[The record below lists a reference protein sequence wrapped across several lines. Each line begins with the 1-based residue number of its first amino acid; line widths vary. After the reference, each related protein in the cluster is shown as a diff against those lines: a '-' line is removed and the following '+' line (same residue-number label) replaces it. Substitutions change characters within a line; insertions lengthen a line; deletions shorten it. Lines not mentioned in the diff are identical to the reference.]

1 MKFGPKGTKLD
12 SHIDTGTVKLN
23 SDTNT
28 LSGIYSTYK
37 HPQSSVP
44 VAFNN
49 PHKLNSNSAIPVGS
63 YGHSFNSHQQ
73 PNRSILVAFVSSSN
87 ATSVRSGL
95 VHTSSGQNLETMAQS
110 CGTLDLS
117 NLSLGLKK
125 LASFHWRLCK

>member
-12 SHIDTGTVKLN
+12 SHTDTRTVKLT

-37 HPQSSVP
+37 PPQSSVP

-49 PHKLNSNSAIPVGS
+49 PHKLNSNSAIPIGS
-63 YGHSFNSHQQ
+63 YGHSINLHQQ
-73 PNRSILVAFVSSSN
+73 PNTSILVVVVSSSN
-87 ATSVRSGL
+87 DISVRSDL
-95 VHTSSGQNLETMAQS
+95 VHTSSGQNLPTMAQS
-110 CGTLDLS
+110 CGSLDLS
-117 NLSLGLKK
+117 NLSLELKK